1 MPRACRIC
9 PRLGIRCPVSAS
21 RLRAT
26 RASPHRSSRQG
37 ARQRR
42 KPQRK
47 LRSDGDLRRY
57 GGGGPLRPYTRS
69 DGAPNCAP
77 SLRSVA
83 GLLCRSL
90 AAAREDILTSLHNI
104 ATALASDGR
113 ALRVFQLLALMR
125 PPGLLAPGSTF
136 FSPAG
141 EAERRACVARE
152 RLVVRGLCSSV
163 SSIPAE
169 VLAPAAV
176 LFRISW
182 VRRAGCPR
190 SGFSKRAR
198 GGNPR
203 PSRARERC

>member
-9 PRLGIRCPVSAS
+9 PRLGIRCPVGAS

-90 AAAREDILTSLHNI
+90 AAAYEDPLRLPSRFVANSFIHVAPLVALLW
-104 ATALASDGR
+104 TALAPFSRTHSLIHGTSR
-113 ALRVFQLLALMR
+113 ANDCA
-125 PPGLLAPGSTF
+125 
-136 FSPAG
+136 
-141 EAERRACVARE
+141 RARVARTPE
-152 RLVVRGLCSSV
+152 STRGSAPSFARQVREKMGT
-163 SSIPAE
+163 
-169 VLAPAAV
+169 
-176 LFRISW
+176 
-182 VRRAGCPR
+182 
-190 SGFSKRAR
+190 KRAHARR
-198 GGNPR
+198 GAPLQLQIYAGR
-203 PSRARERC
+203 